1 MTQPDKKADFSDVQS
16 KVESTEQIRPDF
28 SDVQSSISSTE
39 QITSATAG
47 EAQSY
52 TVQKGDTL
60 SHIAKQTGRRPLV
73 TSGHRSTGRRGSY
86 HRKCMAADIRVPGV
100 SVSRIVAAAK
110 TAPGIGGIGTYCN
123 GIVHVDVGP
132 KRRWHYCGGHG
143 LARHKKRTTDV
154 AMR

>member
-39 QITSATAG
+39 QITSATAD

-60 SHIAKQTGRRPLV
+60 SHIAKQFYGKASKWNAIFDANRDQLDDPDR
-73 TSGHRSTGRRGSY
+73 
-86 HRKCMAADIRVPGV
+86 IQPGQV
-100 SVSRIVAAAK
+100 LRIPPA
-110 TAPGIGGIGTYCN
+110 GE
-123 GIVHVDVGP
+123 
-132 KRRWHYCGGHG
+132 
-143 LARHKKRTTDV
+143 
-154 AMR
+154 